1 MCYFVGAGQVISR
14 NVFEVIYIDNFILKN
29 EDLQILKVFIFYPG
43 LWDGSLLLG

>member
-1 MCYFVGAGQVISR
+1 MYEFVGVEQVINR
-14 NVFEVIYIDNFILKN
+14 NVFEVIYIDNFILKA